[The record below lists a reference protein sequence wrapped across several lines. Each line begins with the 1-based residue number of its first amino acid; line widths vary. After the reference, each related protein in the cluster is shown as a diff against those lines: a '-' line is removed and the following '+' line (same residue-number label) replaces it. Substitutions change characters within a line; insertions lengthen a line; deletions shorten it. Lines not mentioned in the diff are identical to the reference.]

1 MICAICQKR
10 KAKRLCPAKSA
21 MICPVCCGNE
31 REVTIDCPSD
41 CTYLIASREHYEE
54 RHAVDWD
61 KIPFAGKEIPR
72 AILLA
77 HEKLF
82 LELSYVICDYARENP
97 ALVDS
102 DVIAAM
108 QSLAETYETL
118 TKGILYEKPPDHR
131 MQRELYD
138 KLKKAVEEYKG
149 REGQG
154 LAAVTSVRDPEI
166 RDALIVLTQTSA
178 ARSNGRPKG
187 RALIDM
193 MRSQFKPGTFSRT
206 TSRLIVSP

>member
-1 MICAICQKR
+1 MVCVICQKR
-10 KAKRLCPAKSA
+10 KAKRFCPAKAA
-21 MICPVCCGNE
+21 MICAICCGNE

-41 CTYLIASREHYEE
+41 CPYLIASREHYEE
-54 RHAVDWD
+54 RHAVEWE
-61 KIPFAGKEIPR
+61 KMPFAGRKIQR
-72 AILLA
+72 SILIA

-97 ALVDS
+97 ALVDL

-108 QSLAETYETL
+108 QSLAESYETL

-138 KLKKAVEEYKG
+138 KLKLAVEEYKG
-149 REGQG
+149 RQGQG
-154 LAAVTSVRDPEI
+154 LAALTSVRDPEI

-193 MRSQFKPGTFSRT
+193 MRSQFKPDAFSRPA
-206 TSRLIVSP
+206 SNLIVSP